1 MKKLFLPLLTIL
13 CLSSIP
19 SYAASPIEDDTEIIE
34 INQLTE
40 EEIQYIES
48 IPSVNDEIAQANPN
62 TYVDLGM
69 F

>member
-34 INQLTE
+34 VNQLMD
-40 EEIQYIES
+40 ES
-48 IPSVNDEIAQANPN
+48 A
-62 TYVDLGM
+62 
-69 F
+69 

>member
-34 INQLTE
+34 INQSMDE
-40 EEIQYIES
+40 SAQYIES
-48 IPSVNDEIAQANPN
+48 VLSSQH
-62 TYVDLGM
+62 L
-69 F
+69 